1 MTAHAAGWARSLPP
15 LVAADLRHRYAGSA
29 LGALWV
35 VAAPALE
42 AAVYWLVFGP
52 LLGAAAH
59 GTTPYFVLIASGL
72 FPWAAFR
79 EAVEASA
86 SVFRD
91 NRWIRR
97 ARVPP
102 ELLVAR
108 LVGAAAPRALVG
120 LVVVFAV
127 ALTSATPSGLL
138 GWLSPAIALL
148 VQLAFCYGLGLLIG
162 PLAVLLPGARPT
174 LVSLL
179 TLLTFLSPILYP
191 ESLATGALGLA
202 IACNPFTHL
211 LRLYRGPL
219 EPMATA
225 AWLTSLAVAAGGAA
239 AAVAAGRLALGRL
252 WPRARDVL

>member
-1 MTAHAAGWARSLPP
+1 VTAHAAGWARSLPP

-108 LVGAAAPRALVG
+108 LVGAV
-120 LVVVFAV
+120 AV